1 MLKLKR
7 KVMAGALAISAVCSL
22 PVAAMTNLDDAIN
35 EYLQISGETS
45 TDDTETEL
53 TALEAVLNEITN
65 PLSEITTEVVQ
76 EPKTPRWVGSGFT
89 AQETAVLNYFQ
100 DYGITD
106 RAALAVLLGN
116 VKQESRFVTNI
127 CEGGARVA
135 YQNCR
140 RGGYG
145 LIQWTTQ
152 GRYDGLGHHA
162 RQVGASPTDLNTQ
175 LSYITTEREWQS
187 VEHIFRSEGRS
198 IASYMQAAYR
208 WLGWGIHGARTAYAQ
223 DYYNRLSLG

>member
-1 MLKLKR
+1 
-7 KVMAGALAISAVCSL
+7 MAACLAVGAVSS
-22 PVAAMTNLDDAIN
+22 PVIAMTNLDEAIQ
-35 EYLQISGETS
+35 EYIQEVDGELQ
-45 TDDTETEL
+45 TEAEEI
-53 TALEAVLNEITN
+53 ALETILESVAN
-65 PLSEITTEVVQ
+65 PLAPADEIVAESLEEEIQTTQ
-76 EPKTPRWVGSGFT
+76 RWVGRGFT
-89 AQETAVLNYFQ
+89 DIEQQVLDYFQ

-135 YQNCR
+135 YQNCH

-145 LIQWTTQ
+145 LIQWTTV
-152 GRYDGLGHHA
+152 GRYNGLGQHA
-162 RQVGASPTDLNTQ
+162 QQLGTSPTDLNTQ
-175 LSYITTEREWQS
+175 LSYVTTEIEWKK

-208 WLGWGIHGARTAYAQ
+208 WLGWGIEGNRTVYAQ
-223 DYYNRLSLG
+223 DYYNRLELT